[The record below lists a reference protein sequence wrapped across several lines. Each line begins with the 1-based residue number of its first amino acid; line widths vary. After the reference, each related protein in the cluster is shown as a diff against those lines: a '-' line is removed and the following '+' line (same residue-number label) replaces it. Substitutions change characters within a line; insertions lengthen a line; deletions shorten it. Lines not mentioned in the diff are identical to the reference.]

1 MLKTAT
7 TPKCTRGW
15 QIHHVALR
23 GSKKQRIAYLETE
36 IMLRPLSTM
45 HMSVIAAVWPRSVT
59 GHCPVSADQIFSC
72 ISALPDS
79 TTNPDGKKR
88 HLYTSPKWPSR
99 VRWKTRCTTK
109 GRFTHSMWQCPI
121 HTCHAVPMPCSDH
134 AVLLKA
140 MAQHG
145 RWETAC
151 GLPARIQLLLATTW
165 SFMKIVIRSI
175 PILLTTIHT
184 YNCKEL

>member
-1 MLKTAT
+1 MLTSFSFRGKKYISLYKLKLSHNKFMLKTAIT
-7 TPKCTRGW
+7 SNSTRGW

-23 GSKKQRIAYLETE
+23 GSTKQRIAYLETE

-88 HLYTSPKWPSR
+88 HLYTSATWPSR
-99 VRWKTRCTTK
+99 VRWKTQCTT
-109 GRFTHSMWQCPI
+109 
-121 HTCHAVPMPCSDH
+121 
-134 AVLLKA
+134 
-140 MAQHG
+140 
-145 RWETAC
+145 
-151 GLPARIQLLLATTW
+151 RIQCQVFCTLN
-165 SFMKIVIRSI
+165 K
-175 PILLTTIHT
+175 
-184 YNCKEL
+184 YNGFLGL